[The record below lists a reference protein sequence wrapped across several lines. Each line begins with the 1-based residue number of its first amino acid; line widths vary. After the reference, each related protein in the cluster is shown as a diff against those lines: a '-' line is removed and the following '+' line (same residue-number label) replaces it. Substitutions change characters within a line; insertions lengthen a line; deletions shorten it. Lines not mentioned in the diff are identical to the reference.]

1 VARKLEDG
9 TWEVDGRRVPW
20 PVRIRDATIV
30 CALYP
35 VPRAAACTL
44 VDGTGLRPLSIA
56 GRSLLVLFFVQYRD
70 GDLGVYDEVGLAFA
84 VRSPGGIVGVY
95 VHELPVTQ
103 AFTMEAGRAMW
114 GLPKWLARAE
124 LSIDGGT
131 ATCVLADGDDPVL
144 TATLRAGARRLPLR
158 LGGTVTV
165 LSPRGGELLV
175 VPARGRVD
183 GVRARLGGTTV
194 SLGPDHRMAQELRLL
209 GLPRRA
215 LATVVVDHAEFALPD
230 PSPEPVSRSR

>member
-35 VPRAAACTL
+35 VPRAAARTL
-44 VDGTGLRPLSIA
+44 VDGTGLRPLSVA

-114 GLPKWLARAE
+114 GLPKWLARTE

-144 TATLRAGARRLPLR
+144 TATLRAGARRLPL
-158 LGGTVTV
+158 
-165 LSPRGGELLV
+165 
-175 VPARGRVD
+175 
-183 GVRARLGGTTV
+183 RLGGTTV

-215 LATVVVDHAEFALPD
+215 LATVVVDHAEFALPA
-230 PSPEPVSRSR
+230 PSPEPVSRPR